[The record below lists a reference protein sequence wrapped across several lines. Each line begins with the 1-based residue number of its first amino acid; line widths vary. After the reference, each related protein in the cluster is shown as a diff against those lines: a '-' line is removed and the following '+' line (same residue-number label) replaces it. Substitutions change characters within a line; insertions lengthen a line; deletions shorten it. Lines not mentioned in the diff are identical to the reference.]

1 MKSYEDVDLRGRLK
15 AIPYGGGALEIRH
28 TAQEVTFLG
37 VPNQPD
43 YGQVDILIYPRDEV
57 PELKSL
63 KEYFFGW
70 RDVVVSYER
79 FLDVVYTDLM
89 AVYGPRRLRLSLRT
103 NVRGGISSEI
113 TVDSDWSVRGGKDEF
128 RNWE

>member
-1 MKSYEDVDLRGRLK
+1 M
-15 AIPYGGGALEIRH
+15 
-28 TAQEVTFLG
+28 TFLG

-43 YGQVDILIYPRDEV
+43 YGQVDILIYPRDGV

-89 AVYGPRRLRLSLRT
+89 AVYGPRRLRFQAEDQRQ
-103 NVRGGISSEI
+103 G
-113 TVDSDWSVRGGKDEF
+113 
-128 RNWE
+128 RNLVGDHGRQ

>member
-1 MKSYEDVDLRGRLK
+1 MKRYEDVDLRGRLK

-43 YGQVDILIYPRDEV
+43 YGQVDILIYPRDGV

-63 KEYFFGW
+63 
-70 RDVVVSYER
+70 RS
-79 FLDVVYTDLM
+79 T
-89 AVYGPRRLRLSLRT
+89 
-103 NVRGGISSEI
+103 SS
-113 TVDSDWSVRGGKDEF
+113 VGAMWSFPTSGSSTSCTPT
-128 RNWE
+128 